1 MIGDDEF
8 DVIVLEYYMM
18 AGDGLA
24 LLARRLRERFP
35 DAIIVI
41 LRLWAPD
48 RIWRNGDGSQKVH
61 NWASQNGFGGGF
73 IHDEEFKKEHKI
85 FYLVHLHILSCN
97 EGCLQYTHHTYT
109 YCLILET
116 NCSLQFYH
124 SPHLRIVRI
133 SLL

>member
-61 NWASQNGFGGGF
+61 NEIGLLKMGSAVALFTTKNLKKNTKFSIWF
-73 IHDEEFKKEHKI
+73 I
-85 FYLVHLHILSCN
+85 C
-97 EGCLQYTHHTYT
+97 TY
-109 YCLILET
+109 
-116 NCSLQFYH
+116 
-124 SPHLRIVRI
+124 
-133 SLL
+133 